1 MSTPRR
7 SREPGT
13 REPGAPKLRRARTA
27 TESLLSITLVLEA
40 VLVFFVMLT
49 AYGLKSLPVAAALLG
64 GLGLMVLLVLVSR
77 LQRYGWGVWLGW
89 VMQAALLAT
98 GVILPVMFF
107 VAAVFVGIW
116 IFCFVKARQLDRAT
130 RAYREETA

>member
-1 MSTPRR
+1 MEEVSAAPRATKERAPKPRR
-7 SREPGT
+7 E
-13 REPGAPKLRRARTA
+13 RTA

-49 AYGLKSLPVAAALLG
+49 AYGLKSLPATAALLG
-64 GLGLMVLLVLVSR
+64 GLGLIVLLVLVSR
-77 LQRYGWGVWLGW
+77 LQRYRWGNWLGW
-89 VMQAALLAT
+89 VMQAVLVAT
-98 GVILPVMFF
+98 GVILPVMYF

-116 IFCFVKARQLDRAT
+116 IFCFVRARQLDRAT